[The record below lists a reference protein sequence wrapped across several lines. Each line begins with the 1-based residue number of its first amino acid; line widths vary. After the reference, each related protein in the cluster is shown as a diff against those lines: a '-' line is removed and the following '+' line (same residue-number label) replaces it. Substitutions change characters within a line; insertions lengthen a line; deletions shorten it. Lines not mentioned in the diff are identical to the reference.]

1 MIFLVFN
8 EVNFNVPFYEFQNQ
22 F

>member
-8 EVNFNVPFYEFQNQ
+8 TQRT
-22 F
+22 